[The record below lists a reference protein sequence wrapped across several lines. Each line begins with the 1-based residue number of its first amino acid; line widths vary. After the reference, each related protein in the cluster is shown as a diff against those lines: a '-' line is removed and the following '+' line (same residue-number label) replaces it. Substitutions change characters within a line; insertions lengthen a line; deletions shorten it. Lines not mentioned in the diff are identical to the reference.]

1 VILVILL
8 LSLKAAFGKAG
19 GFSLTNFL
27 IPKNGVITNVAT
39 LVFNNNENLT
49 KMQGYTDDR
58 INILLL
64 GIGGPGHDGAY
75 LSDTIILA
83 SIKPSTN
90 DVALI
95 SIPRDLQVKS
105 EFGITKINAISGNNE
120 YKYKTEGVEK
130 TRQFFEKQFNISI
143 PYYVR
148 VNFQAFSDAVNAVGG
163 ITVDVPRKLEDY
175 EYPNDNGKE
184 DKQNGPYCAGED
196 ASSPC
201 RFLHI
206 KFDTGTQDMNGER
219 ALIYARS
226 RHGTDGDDYGR
237 SARQQLIM
245 LALKDKV
252 LSAGTLTNP
261 FKIKDL
267 YSSITNNVSTNLTL
281 EQLAA
286 LGNFSQKVDHTRIRN
301 LVLEQPGLGFV
312 ANCTSCDAA
321 YVIPT
326 TGNFDQINKAIQYIF
341 EPSAQAFLDKQKKN
355 NPIPATPS
363 STAASSSTLSSSIKI
378 EVQNGTWQAGLAA
391 QAKKQIE
398 TKGFSVASINNSLKR
413 PLDSTVIYI
422 LNSKIKSEQLSSLAQ
437 TLNAQV
443 STTLPDWIKT
453 TSSTPAF
460 QTGTEVLIIIG
471 NNYKA
476 N

>member
-1 VILVILL
+1 
-8 LSLKAAFGKAG
+8 
-19 GFSLTNFL
+19 
-27 IPKNGVITNVAT
+27 
-39 LVFNNNENLT
+39 
-49 KMQGYTDDR
+49 
-58 INILLL
+58 
-64 GIGGPGHDGAY
+64 
-75 LSDTIILA
+75 
-83 SIKPSTN
+83 
-90 DVALI
+90 
-95 SIPRDLQVKS
+95 
-105 EFGITKINAISGNNE
+105 
-120 YKYKTEGVEK
+120 
-130 TRQFFEKQFNISI
+130 
-143 PYYVR
+143 
-148 VNFQAFSDAVNAVGG
+148 
-163 ITVDVPRKLEDY
+163 
-175 EYPNDNGKE
+175 
-184 DKQNGPYCAGED
+184 
-196 ASSPC
+196 
-201 RFLHI
+201 
-206 KFDTGTQDMNGER
+206 MNGER